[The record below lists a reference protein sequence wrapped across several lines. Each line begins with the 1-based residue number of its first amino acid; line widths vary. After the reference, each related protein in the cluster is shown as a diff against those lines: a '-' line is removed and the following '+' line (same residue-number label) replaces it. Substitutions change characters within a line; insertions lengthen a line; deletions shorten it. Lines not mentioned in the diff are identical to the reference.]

1 MLINDEYVWKVYKS
15 LEYTEDFKLWEEEIS
30 YII

>member
-1 MLINDEYVWKVYKS
+1 MLITYESVWKVYKT
-15 LEYTEDFKLWEEEIS
+15 LEYTDDFKLWEEEIS